1 MDTGTV
7 WRHIDTQ
14 RGELADLL
22 DDLDSADPDCWQTPS
37 LCTGWTVRHVAAHLT
52 HSTLP
57 MPRML
62 AEAARSGFRF
72 DALVNRRAV
81 GDRRQASEIAELAR
95 SETRL
100 RALEQCVD
108 RLSHV
113 QATRAAQNT

>member
-72 DALVNRRAV
+72 DALVNRMAV
-81 GDRRQASEIAELAR
+81 ADRRPAASPPRDHAGEIGEQVGHCLPHAQQAAKQRAPR
-95 SETRL
+95 S
-100 RALEQCVD
+100 D
-108 RLSHV
+108 
-113 QATRAAQNT
+113 